1 MYFCPQCNY
10 SFDIT
15 KSTSSKSKKI
25 LSTPEDVIKR
35 FRAGKDL
42 SNYTVNFD
50 KKELFKHKKIGK
62 LSNEDKDKLN
72 ILFEKTN
79 NFNKI
84 EFKCVNCNFRKP
96 INNSIKLFEIDFV
109 DDNVSKF
116 KKTNKNKLLFIN
128 PIYPRT
134 KDYTCK
140 NIECPSHKD
149 NKLKEAVYYRENNS
163 YKLYYLCTVCNFNW
177 KI

>member
-10 SFDIT
+10 SFDIS
-15 KSTSSKSKKI
+15 KLSSTESKKI

-42 SNYTVNFD
+42 SNYSVNFE
-50 KKELFKHKKIGK
+50 KNELFKHKKIGK
-62 LSNEDKDKLN
+62 LSSDDKNKLN
-72 ILFEKTN
+72 VLFEKN
-79 NFNKI
+79 NDFNRI

-96 INNSIKLFEIDFV
+96 INNSIKLYEIDFV

-116 KKTNKNKLLFIN
+116 KSTNENKLLFNN

-140 NIECPSHKD
+140 NMNCITHKD
-149 NKLKEAVYYRENNS
+149 ATNKEAVF
-163 YKLYYLCTVCNFNW
+163 YKDKKTNLLVYICGVCYTNW
-177 KI
+177 G

>member
-15 KSTSSKSKKI
+15 KSTSSDSKKV

-35 FRAGKDL
+35 MRAGKDL
-42 SNYTVNFD
+42 SNYSANFEKD
-50 KKELFKHKKIGK
+50 LLFKHKKLGEITEEQK
-62 LSNEDKDKLN
+62 NQLN
-72 ILFEKTN
+72 LLFETTS
-79 NFNKI
+79 NFNRI

-96 INNSIKLFEIDFV
+96 INGSIKLYEIDFV

-116 KKTNKNKLLFIN
+116 KSTNENKLLFNN

-134 KDYTCK
+134 RDYTCK
-140 NIECPSHKD
+140 NMNCITHKD
-149 NKLKEAVYYRENNS
+149 SSKKEAVF
-163 YKLYYLCTVCNFNW
+163 YKDKKTNLLVYICGVCYTNW
-177 KI
+177 G

>member
-10 SFDIT
+10 SFDIS
-15 KSTSSKSKKI
+15 KSTSSEVKKI

-42 SNYTVNFD
+42 INYTVSF
-50 KKELFKHKKIGK
+50 KKEDLFKHKKIGK
-62 LSNEDKDKLN
+62 LSNEDKNKLN
-72 ILFEKTN
+72 VLFEKTN
-79 NFNKI
+79 DFNRI

-96 INNSIKLFEIDFV
+96 INSSIKLYEIDFV

-116 KKTNKNKLLFIN
+116 KSTSENKLLFNN

-140 NIECPSHKD
+140 NMNCITHKD
-149 NKLKEAVYYRENNS
+149 STNKEAVF
-163 YKLYYLCTVCNFNW
+163 YKDKKTNLLVYICGVCYTNW
-177 KI
+177 G

>member
-10 SFDIT
+10 SFDIS
-15 KSTSSKSKKI
+15 KSTSSDVKKI

-42 SNYTVNFD
+42 INYTVSF
-50 KKELFKHKKIGK
+50 KKEDLFKHKKIGK
-62 LSNEDKDKLN
+62 LSNEDKNKLN
-72 ILFEKTN
+72 VLFEKTN
-79 NFNKI
+79 DFNRI

-96 INNSIKLFEIDFV
+96 INSSIKLYEIDFV

-116 KKTNKNKLLFIN
+116 KSTNENKLLFYN

-140 NIECPSHKD
+140 NMNCITHKD
-149 NKLKEAVYYRENNS
+149 STNKEAVF
-163 YKLYYLCTVCNFNW
+163 YKDKKTNLLVYICGVCYTNW
-177 KI
+177 G

>member
-15 KSTSSKSKKI
+15 KSTLFESKKI

-96 INNSIKLFEIDFV
+96 INNSIKLYEIDFV

-116 KKTNKNKLLFIN
+116 KTINENKLLFNN

-140 NIECPSHKD
+140 NINCITRKDSTDKEAVFYKD
-149 NKLKEAVYYRENNS
+149 NKTHLLVYI
-163 YKLYYLCTVCNFNW
+163 CGVCFTNW
-177 KI
+177 G